1 MRYGPAERTAPAP
14 IGGQAELA
22 FLKIRYKPPGGQ
34 VSRLIERPIG
44 AQASYAS
51 LDRAPEA
58 TRWAAAVAAYG
69 QKLRNDPYLE
79 PAFGWDEV
87 VSLAQ
92 SARGPDPTGIR
103 AQFVSLARSAKDVQ
117 GKTTLGAR

>member
-1 MRYGPAERTAPAP
+1 MSGGHAERGACD
-14 IGGQAELA
+14 A
-22 FLKIRYKPPGGQ
+22 F
-34 VSRLIERPIG
+34 V
-44 AQASYAS
+44 
-51 LDRAPEA
+51 
-58 TRWAAAVAAYG
+58 AADSAVAAYG